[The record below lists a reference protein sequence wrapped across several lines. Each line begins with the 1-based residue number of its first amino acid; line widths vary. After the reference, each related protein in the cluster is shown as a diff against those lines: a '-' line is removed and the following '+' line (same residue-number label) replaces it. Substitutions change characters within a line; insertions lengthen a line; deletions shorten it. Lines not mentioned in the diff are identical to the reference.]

1 MVQHFWQQVHC
12 DIFFIDWERPRVFE
26 HHISLR
32 TVMGGMDTPSI
43 TSSVSVHLNS
53 LKQMTLDRHNFC
65 IFLQS
70 KNYPQNDGVS
80 AWRTYFVANEWVKLS
95 TARKCSMFIQMVSV
109 SAIIL
114 VSCPAI
120 ASSFESDSNRF
131 RVRFFFLPN
140 QVARSSTCRRRRHAK
155 CEPRTRSSASRR
167 FNCLLGMLRGATP
180 LPSHHPTVVHQKHHA
195 TIHRHLFD
203 VQYFGVYILPEIV
216 WILHSRPV

>member
-1 MVQHFWQQVHC
+1 
-12 DIFFIDWERPRVFE
+12 
-26 HHISLR
+26 
-32 TVMGGMDTPSI
+32 MGGMDTPSI

-131 RVRFFFLPN
+131 RVRFFFSQTKLLALRHVDAVDTQNVSPEPVQALAVGLIVYLVCYAVQRLFHLTIQQWYIKNTMQQFIDICSMSNISVFIFCLKSFGFYIHGRYEPN
-140 QVARSSTCRRRRHAK
+140 CMARIFHSFIH
-155 CEPRTRSSASRR
+155 
-167 FNCLLGMLRGATP
+167 LLTSLCN
-180 LPSHHPTVVHQKHHA
+180 
-195 TIHRHLFD
+195 
-203 VQYFGVYILPEIV
+203 
-216 WILHSRPV
+216 